1 MELMSIILSS
11 PFVSSDDIKFL
22 TSTISLLDPKISPII
37 KELPMPDP
45 SSISLINSFLSFVV
59 SNDSHNFI
67 NKIQNA
73 NSQSIISLL
82 FFVLRSTRKIKSPM
96 SDTSID
102 YSAIDFLCHG
112 FSQCSLKPILEA
124 TTTKAI
130 QSIAK
135 KIILIHPLGSFRL
148 LYGLLNVLYFQTDE
162 KIIKF
167 ISFFGPKQFPSF
179 SCCWIQLVMHKS
191 VFPRLSKN
199 TNYKSIQFCVSFINI
214 CISLCVKAPYIFYKP
229 VTRIFYTIASSIP
242 MFFAINQ
249 VLIYENLPIN
259 FIQFR
264 NIIQSVEINSTLNDL
279 PPIGFDFEKQIKF
292 FGIDSLMNNLSNID
306 SNDLNNIIELLN
318 NSNSSKNYIPKI
330 YWCFVIYSFTHFNND
345 VQEMFISIFN
355 KANNEKT
362 LKFLLIAIVDQIR
375 FQNLHT
381 IAAKQVIFN
390 LFKVSNLKIKEMI
403 LLELIRRLLCVTQ
416 PNSIKHM
423 FKDLINAYKEEL
435 NEIFSKCK
443 HKTFEKI
450 RQFMEKIIEKL

>member
-1 MELMSIILSS
+1 
-11 PFVSSDDIKFL
+11 
-22 TSTISLLDPKISPII
+22 
-37 KELPMPDP
+37 
-45 SSISLINSFLSFVV
+45 
-59 SNDSHNFI
+59 
-67 NKIQNA
+67 
-73 NSQSIISLL
+73 
-82 FFVLRSTRKIKSPM
+82 
-96 SDTSID
+96 
-102 YSAIDFLCHG
+102 
-112 FSQCSLKPILEA
+112 
-124 TTTKAI
+124 
-130 QSIAK
+130 
-135 KIILIHPLGSFRL
+135 
-148 LYGLLNVLYFQTDE
+148 
-162 KIIKF
+162 
-167 ISFFGPKQFPSF
+167 
-179 SCCWIQLVMHKS
+179 
-191 VFPRLSKN
+191 
-199 TNYKSIQFCVSFINI
+199 
-214 CISLCVKAPYIFYKP
+214 
-229 VTRIFYTIASSIP
+229 
-242 MFFAINQ
+242 
-249 VLIYENLPIN
+249 
-259 FIQFR
+259 
-264 NIIQSVEINSTLNDL
+264 
-279 PPIGFDFEKQIKF
+279 
-292 FGIDSLMNNLSNID
+292 MNNLSNID